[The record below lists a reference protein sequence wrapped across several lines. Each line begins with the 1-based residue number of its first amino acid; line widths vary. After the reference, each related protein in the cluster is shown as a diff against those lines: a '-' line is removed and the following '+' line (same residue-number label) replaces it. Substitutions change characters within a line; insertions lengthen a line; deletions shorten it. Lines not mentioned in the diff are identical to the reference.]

1 MKKVKLCNDTKRLLR
16 EAKEDQCGSTSVRGA
31 FLKQKQWFRE
41 DVKVALRSGSGTFPL
56 NMLWLFQYFPNGQLA
71 VNALT
76 MTSPRVVY
84 LTRYSCSYS
93 KEANAA
99 EDKAW
104 QVAGWEV
111 IERKAEE
118 V

>member
-1 MKKVKLCNDTKRLLR
+1 VK
-16 EAKEDQCGSTSVRGA
+16 TSS
-31 FLKQKQWFRE
+31 
-41 DVKVALRSGSGTFPL
+41 LRSGSGAFPL

-71 VNALT
+71 VNGLT
-76 MTSPRVVY
+76 FLSPRVVY

-93 KEANAA
+93 KEANAV

-118 V
+118 L

>member
-1 MKKVKLCNDTKRLLR
+1 MKLSNDTKRLLR
-16 EAKEDQCGSTSVRGA
+16 EAKEDPCESTSVRGA
-31 FLKQKQWFRE
+31 FTEGKRWFRE
-41 DVKVALRSGSGTFPL
+41 DVKVSLRSESGAFPL

-84 LTRYSCSYS
+84 LTRYSCNYS
-93 KEANAA
+93 KEANVA